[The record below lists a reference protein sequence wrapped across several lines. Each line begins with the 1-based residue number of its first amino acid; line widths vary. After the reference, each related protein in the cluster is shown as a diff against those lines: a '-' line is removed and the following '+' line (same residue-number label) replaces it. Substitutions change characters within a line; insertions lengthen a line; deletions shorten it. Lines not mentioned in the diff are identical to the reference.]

1 MVLRMLINKT
11 VDTLVSI
18 NNCVKLKIAVG
29 FLYQYFK
36 NYKKNITS
44 DQILLGVSIQ
54 KMSTLALI

>member
-1 MVLRMLINKT
+1 MVLQILINKT

-29 FLYQYFK
+29 FLYHYLK